1 MSAEGGAIYVFP
13 SGSTKVAK
21 IIIANGEQVSA
32 SSIDVSPVKSDGQ
45 SLALPLT
52 SDIKSD
58 LLAVRNRT
66 SDYQHFYLNDSGTF
80 TACPNNGISTTQ
92 GGTIFKAADVY
103 FAVEPVLN
111 GTASNVAYIDGF
123 QIVNLKTGAVVASH
137 EAQLS
142 ESACKPNPNCITA
155 EVVNNSTVKLYQY
168 VPGQLAAQYTFSL
181 TLAEEPVKLDITSA
195 TNLVNYIIGNST
207 VEDFDYNNDGT
218 IDIADV
224 TAIINAILK

>member
-1 MSAEGGAIYVFP
+1 M
-13 SGSTKVAK
+13 
-21 IIIANGEQVSA
+21 
-32 SSIDVSPVKSDGQ
+32 
-45 SLALPLT
+45 
-52 SDIKSD
+52 
-58 LLAVRNRT
+58 
-66 SDYQHFYLNDSGTF
+66 
-80 TACPNNGISTTQ
+80 
-92 GGTIFKAADVY
+92 
-103 FAVEPVLN
+103 EPVLN
-111 GTASNVAYIDGF
+111 GTASDVAYIDGF

-142 ESACKPNPNCITA
+142 ESAYKPNPNCITA

-207 VEDFDYNNDGT
+207 VEESYFDYNNDGT